1 MKKVGFQYVE
11 LVGETGFNST
21 PKTKGV
27 LVRATKSEQSSTFF
41 QSSINEDQTAH
52 KIVALDSR
60 APQTLEAVVEKAYA
74 LGCEEAKII
83 DTKTVVVEK
92 WVRWKCLYGCP
103 MYNKDGCHPPYAP
116 DADETKEV
124 LSEYTKAILL
134 KGPKGKE
141 LTDIA
146 VNLEGEAYKIGFYK
160 AFALTALPSGGEVES
175 APGAT

>member
-1 MKKVGFQYVE
+1 MK
-11 LVGETGFNST
+11 
-21 PKTKGV
+21 P
-27 LVRATKSEQSSTFF
+27 AQSSTNL
-41 QSSINEDQTAH
+41 QPSIIENKLVQKNVAPDQRT
-52 KIVALDSR
+52 
-60 APQTLEAVVEKAYA
+60 PQTLEAVVEKAYS

-134 KGPKGKE
+134 KGLKGKE